1 MLREEADLLQQ
12 HNKDLVKNSEKSV
25 KKAETLMRSFG
36 GLQKFFL
43 KRIDLV
49 KRDNSKEKKG
59 KKEELREHVIYTC
72 N

>member
-1 MLREEADLLQQ
+1 M
-12 HNKDLVKNSEKSV
+12 S
-25 KKAETLMRSFG
+25 SFG

-43 KRIDLV
+43 KRIDVV

>member
-1 MLREEADLLQQ
+1 
-12 HNKDLVKNSEKSV
+12 
-25 KKAETLMRSFG
+25 MRSFG

-49 KRDNSKEKKG
+49 KRENSKEKKG